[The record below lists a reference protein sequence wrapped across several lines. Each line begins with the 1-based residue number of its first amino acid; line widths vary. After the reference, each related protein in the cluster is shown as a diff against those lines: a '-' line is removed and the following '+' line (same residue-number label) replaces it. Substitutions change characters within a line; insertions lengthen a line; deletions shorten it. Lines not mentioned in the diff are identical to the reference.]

1 MAQEVPPLEV
11 VVVVDGSTDGTAD
24 ALRRLQTPFS
34 LVVVEQPNL
43 GLARARNRGA
53 EAARGDL
60 LLFLDDDMLAAPDL
74 LVRVRAAHDRGA
86 DAVTGHI
93 PTAPGTEM
101 FRLPGAVNWAERRR
115 ERLLAAEGPLPVGD
129 VLGGQLSV
137 RREVFEALGG
147 FDDRRFT
154 IGGSYGGEDGD
165 FARRLIAGGHRV
177 VFAPDAISHQVNV
190 VTPRTYLRNWHQT
203 GASDAVFLRKHPGER
218 GEIVRSKRP
227 GDRWNRLL
235 IRPLARVPGLRTA
248 VAALASPLAAALA
261 GGRPE
266 DPRAARFFFTVRNL
280 EYWRGMESAGGFPEV
295 RPFRVVCY
303 HAVADL
309 AGTKL
314 AEYGV
319 PAPDLRRQLRLLRR
333 AGYRFITPE
342 EALRAVRGEPGV
354 PRRSVLITF
363 DDCYSD
369 LVEAGLPVLL
379 DENAPSAAY
388 AVAERV
394 GQTND
399 WDRAIGAPELPLLD
413 ADGLRALQEAGVEI
427 GVHGATHRVLAHLSD
442 QPDVQAVETA
452 GAAATLRALGLAPL
466 RTFAYPHGEHD
477 PAARAAV
484 AAAGLE
490 AAFTVTPGI

>member
-1 MAQEVPPLEV
+1 M
-11 VVVVDGSTDGTAD
+11 
-24 ALRRLQTPFS
+24 
-34 LVVVEQPNL
+34 
-43 GLARARNRGA
+43 
-53 EAARGDL
+53 
-60 LLFLDDDMLAAPDL
+60 
-74 LVRVRAAHDRGA
+74 
-86 DAVTGHI
+86 
-93 PTAPGTEM
+93 
-101 FRLPGAVNWAERRR
+101 
-115 ERLLAAEGPLPVGD
+115 
-129 VLGGQLSV
+129 
-137 RREVFEALGG
+137 
-147 FDDRRFT
+147 
-154 IGGSYGGEDGD
+154 
-165 FARRLIAGGHRV
+165 
-177 VFAPDAISHQVNV
+177 
-190 VTPRTYLRNWHQT
+190 
-203 GASDAVFLRKHPGER
+203 
-218 GEIVRSKRP
+218 
-227 GDRWNRLL
+227 
-235 IRPLARVPGLRTA
+235 
-248 VAALASPLAAALA
+248 
-261 GGRPE
+261 
-266 DPRAARFFFTVRNL
+266 
-280 EYWRGMESAGGFPEV
+280 GFPEV

-319 PAPDLRRQLRLLRR
+319 PESDLRRQLRLLRR
-333 AGYRFITPE
+333 AGYRFITLE

-354 PRRSVLITF
+354 PRRSVLVTF

-394 GQTND
+394 GQTNA

-427 GVHGATHRVLAHLSD
+427 GVHGGTHRVLTHLSD

-477 PAARAAV
+477 PAVRAAV

-490 AAFTVTPGI
+490 AAFTVAPGMVRPDTDPYRLPRIEVLRSDGHGLRFLVKVAAAGRLPVLRPPRIWRYTQRRVRRLRRLLC